1 MFGFKNYFIFSNKII
16 LNFQRHKTTQWS
28 EMMFQCFVFRGKVFR
43 TMKDIYININKVAEA
58 KGLKRTRSI
67 RMAINNGKYQARKI
81 SVNGGFSYEILYS
94 SLEIEIQEKLEDEEI
109 KSTALVPMNNQRPTF
124 VSESAKMTSLERADI
139 VVALNNIQKRYK
151 TKKEAE
157 SIFLDLYNSGML
169 LPAIYKYI
177 GSISIGTLHRWVKAY
192 EDNGAKALI
201 PQRKCSTLTE

>member
-1 MFGFKNYFIFSNKII
+1 
-16 LNFQRHKTTQWS
+16 
-28 EMMFQCFVFRGKVFR
+28 MMFQCFVFRGKVFR

-124 VSESAKMTSLERADI
+124 VSESAKMTSLERTDI
-139 VVALNNIQKRYK
+139 VVALNNIQKRHK